1 MEKTSLRE
9 RRMRFKRRL
18 QRMWSVGC
26 KLWMGSC
33 LLLLRTLSPWRFHWA
48 SIDLANLRRFYP
60 HHFATELPQLPLP
73 LCMQG
78 LPTLVPPIMVPA
90 VHLLLALLDI
100 AMLPWMM
107 LEWFYVAQAAAGVEL
122 RWLHLLRPSL
132 TLRRSVPG
140 TERPPQGA
148 RNAARALKTLVLE
161 PLPRSWLWKHV
172 TLLHYSLLWCSYM
185 LLSLWFSWRIFL
197 MTFITPFQ
205 EHLAVREVLILVPLT
220 LVMLRM
226 LAVVN
231 MKAVSKLRSYIVRA
245 PSEMSEIRAYH
256 ATQWSNIQSIRENGL
271 RVSTQGMLGR
281 GVYISRDLNK
291 VWGYG
296 GPAGA
301 ICEVHVSVGRIR
313 IIDRQHHP
321 KQKLWSNEADMAY
334 VPYRCGMVPSGL
346 EEACVADVKRIQ
358 LVRVWDKRLL
368 FVLLIYDIFRTI
380 LEQLRCTAI
389 GSTWRWLCTHQAR
402 LRPKKRLWAHDLEHG
417 AVPYC
422 ADKCW
427 HHEPHATV
435 PPALLKKCDRSQ

>member
-1 MEKTSLRE
+1 
-9 RRMRFKRRL
+9 MRFKRRL

-33 LLLLRTLSPWRFHWA
+33 LLLLRTFSPWRFHWA

-107 LEWFYVAQAAAGVEL
+107 LEWFYVAQAGAGVEL
-122 RWLHLLRPSL
+122 RWLHLLRPLL
-132 TLRRSVPG
+132 TLRRCVPG

-161 PLPRSWLWKHV
+161 SLPRSWLWKHV

-321 KQKLWSNEADMAY
+321 KQNLWSNEADMAY